1 MYIYIHTYLLYIIAV
16 QNLKKQQ
23 FLFVLQCSLSFSPF
37 FREFFQFLCGLHFA
51 KAFHG
56 FLEVHPS
63 PQWPHG
69 VWKKFTE
76 GHIWLFPK
84 IGVPPNHPILIGFSI
99 INHPFWGKHPYF
111 WKHVFVYIYIWVFPK
126 IVVSQNG
133 WFIMENPIKMD
144 DLGVPL
150 FSETPIYI
158 IQKNNTKQNRRKSL
172 IFLLLH
178 VLGRVCKR
186 NSQKRQTIPGIYIS
200 KKGCW
205 SQLRIPH
212 ELNIQL
218 VEPSDLKNILVRSWS
233 SFPVVTITQILQPT
247 KAIKGFVWGQS

>member
-1 MYIYIHTYLLYIIAV
+1 MINICIYIHTYLLYIIAV

-111 WKHVFVYIYIWVFPK
+111 WKHAYIYMGVSKNSGIPK
-126 IVVSQNG
+126 WMVYNGKPYQNG
-133 WFIMENPIKMD
+133 MIWGYHYFRKHP
-144 DLGVPL
+144 
-150 FSETPIYI
+150 YI
-158 IQKNNTKQNRRKSL
+158 
-172 IFLLLH
+172 
-178 VLGRVCKR
+178 
-186 NSQKRQTIPGIYIS
+186 
-200 KKGCW
+200 
-205 SQLRIPH
+205 
-212 ELNIQL
+212 
-218 VEPSDLKNILVRSWS
+218 
-233 SFPVVTITQILQPT
+233 
-247 KAIKGFVWGQS
+247 